1 MGIGEKWPSVTD
13 CDDNIIITTTA
24 PPSTT
29 TTPNYIQKFHL
40 QLEIID
46 ATNAKPLIKAEVN
59 VDGVKSTTDQQGLV
73 DFPGPFDLN
82 QTVKITVKAFGYYDK
97 TMDGFQLDSLN
108 VTSNEIIFGTIPMTR
123 KHNEVLLQIDLDYEM
138 SKFGLMELN
147 VVEVNNDFFMICQ
160 STTSGGS
167 CADVEMSKSSKILDQ
182 SETASF
188 TNFTRNNPN
197 ENYTIIFAHFESEV
211 GNPSPYD
218 HNAQVQIQG
227 TELSESL
234 LLPFYDFQAF
244 GRKYWIIGCLKD
256 GDRNF
261 ADFIKVDK
269 YDPWDPT
276 TKLDSNLCTSNS
288 QVVYNFSMLV
298 TFLTF
303 TLTCFLK

>member
-1 MGIGEKWPSVTD
+1 MGPDSPELSECIDNPDQCLRLRQVYCIPQGDHYENLQNITSLENCQKACNYHVHCNFFSYQADSEICELFEGQDVNCELLIGEKWPSVTD

-97 TMDGFQLDSLN
+97 IMDGFQLDSLN

-123 KHNEVLLQIDLDYEM
+123 KHNEVLLQIGLDYEM

-160 STTSGGS
+160 STT
-167 CADVEMSKSSKILDQ
+167 
-182 SETASF
+182 
-188 TNFTRNNPN
+188 R
-197 ENYTIIFAHFESEV
+197 
-211 GNPSPYD
+211 
-218 HNAQVQIQG
+218 
-227 TELSESL
+227 
-234 LLPFYDFQAF
+234 
-244 GRKYWIIGCLKD
+244 
-256 GDRNF
+256 
-261 ADFIKVDK
+261 
-269 YDPWDPT
+269 
-276 TKLDSNLCTSNS
+276 
-288 QVVYNFSMLV
+288 
-298 TFLTF
+298 
-303 TLTCFLK
+303 